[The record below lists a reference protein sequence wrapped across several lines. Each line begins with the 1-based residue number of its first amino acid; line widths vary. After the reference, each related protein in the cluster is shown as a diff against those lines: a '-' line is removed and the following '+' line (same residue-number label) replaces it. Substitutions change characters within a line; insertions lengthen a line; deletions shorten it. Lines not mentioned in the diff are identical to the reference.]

1 MGVANQ
7 FVGFGFVFGTYG
19 IGSVFVNGLRH
30 ESQMSHHR
38 DTGAYDTFHR
48 VDDFF
53 TAFELQCVSVTFF
66 HDADSGSKA
75 LHLIALVRSER
86 HINYHHRTLY
96 TTYYG
101 FGMINHLVERDR

>member
-1 MGVANQ
+1 
-7 FVGFGFVFGTYG
+7 
-19 IGSVFVNGLRH
+19 
-30 ESQMSHHR
+30 MSHHR

-86 HINYHHRTLY
+86 HINYHHRPLY